1 MGNTERVRT
10 VSETRQRAC
19 VWGALAVIILLAAP
33 TAAMAATVQQPPP
46 AQQEFVP
53 VGELP
58 QAEQLPAAPLVI
70 AAYAFVWVALLAYL
84 WSVRRRLDKVE
95 RELADV
101 TRKVSATERR
111 A

>member
-1 MGNTERVRT
+1 MTEQRRRVRAW
-10 VSETRQRAC
+10 VLI
-19 VWGALAVIILLAAP
+19 GVIGLLAGQ
-33 TAAMAATVQQPPP
+33 AAARAATVQPQPPP

-53 VGELP
+53 VSELP

-95 RELADV
+95 RELVDLA
-101 TRKVSATERR
+101 RKVSAPGRR
-111 A
+111 S

>member
-1 MGNTERVRT
+1 MTEKRQRVRAW
-10 VSETRQRAC
+10 V
-19 VWGALAVIILLAAP
+19 GIALIVLLAGQA
-33 TAAMAATVQQPPP
+33 AAMAAAFQQPPP

-53 VGELP
+53 VSELP

-101 TRKVSATERR
+101 ARKMSAPERR
-111 A
+111 S